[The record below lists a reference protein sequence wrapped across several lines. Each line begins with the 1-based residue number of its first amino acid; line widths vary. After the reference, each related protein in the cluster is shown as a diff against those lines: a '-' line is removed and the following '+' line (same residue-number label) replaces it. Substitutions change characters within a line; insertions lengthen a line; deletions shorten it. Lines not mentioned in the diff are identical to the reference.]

1 MRRKPGWMR
10 SVLTPR
16 CRSASPATG
25 CRPGCRCRAIS
36 IRPRWLPAA
45 MRCAGRWR
53 GCARRW
59 GAALTCSISG
69 TGCCRRRRPSMSNC
83 WPACWHDPAGG
94 GADESRRSGLAG
106 GGAAVSLQSV
116 QRPGDHPAAA
126 SAAGPAGAA
135 DRLAAGEDRGGNLCP
150 ARRRLAAARQYRG
163 AGRRARSRPWRRQP
177 LLYRDALLAV
187 AAWPADEV
195 VCLPLYPQFSTTTT
209 QSSLDEWQHEARR
222 RGFDRPT
229 RAVSSWPT
237 APGFIAALAGRIEA
251 ALAAAPPGKLRLLL
265 SAHGLPQAIV
275 RAGDPYPEQ
284 VAATATAVAAALGR
298 QGLDWRVCYQ
308 SRVGPLAWLGPSLD
322 EEVRRA
328 AADGAGLLV
337 APISFVS
344 EHSETLVELDRD
356 YRRLAEALGV
366 RFYLRVP
373 TVGTDPAFIA
383 ALAELVEAAG

>member
-1 MRRKPGWMR
+1 MTRRAV
-10 SVLTPR
+10 VLMNLGGPDSPAAVRPFLYNLFSDPAIIRLPR
-16 CRSASPATG
+16 LLRDPLARLIAWRRAKTAAEIYAQLGGASPLLANTEAQAAALEAALG
-25 CRPGCRCRAIS
+25 DGSRCFI
-36 IRPRWLPAA
+36 A
-45 MRCAGRWR
+45 MRYWQPR
-53 GCARRW
+53 
-59 GAALTCSISG
+59 AA
-69 TGCCRRRRPSMSNC
+69 
-83 WPACWHDPAGG
+83 
-94 GADESRRSGLAG
+94 
-106 GGAAVSLQSV
+106 AAV
-116 QRPGDHPAAA
+116 A
-126 SAAGPAGAA
+126 
-135 DRLAAGEDRGGNLCP
+135 
-150 ARRRLAAARQYRG
+150 
-163 AGRRARSRPWRRQP
+163 
-177 LLYRDALLAV
+177 AV